1 MEQEHSIATL
11 FSSPYKVKVPAEK
24 RAGITQ
30 DLIHAYQ
37 LRFGDEWRTSLTKNL
52 RPSPIP
58 EIAAKHGVSQLVV
71 RSIKHAL
78 WLIGTLLQN
87 FGLVEPPPGPL
98 EAPVDANDP

>member
-37 LRFGDEWRTSLTKNL
+37 HRFGDEWRASLTKNL

-87 FGLVEPPPGPL
+87 FGPPAPA